1 MKYNLISTK
10 DLISSESPN
19 VLYENNARIVFPSP
33 ISTDSLSSSPN
44 LRCSNSSLKLQS
56 NFISKDYWFSF
67 PTSMHTSYLNFTY
80 SSIWSSLKL
89 PAASH
94 NSILSQNLP
103 ASSPVWWS
111 FPYFKYM
118 IAKDNRRV
126 NFGPI
131 TQILFDGSL
140 SFPNPEQYYCSL
152 FLHPELLERQRQEEA
167 NAEAAAAIIDNDKPD
182 IDIHAKWA
190 DFATEIIWQMLP
202 KLPRREKSSS
212 NNENFKEFKE
222 FGYKLIKSTDCLGP
236 VIVIMLKYVQR
247 IILSGKDFD
256 IYPYEPEFVLLVVGL
271 ILSHKW
277 LEDSTYSNKS
287 WAEMSGIPLEL
298 LGNMERDFLY
308 ILDNSIYISEEEYNR
323 WLEFLLN
330 YQYVDNNV
338 HIQGTNNCSWPR
350 VNFQSAVGAVNTEL
364 NKKKLEVDFS
374 TIIDL
379 ITDDLESLC
388 NESSPLNCP
397 LTPKDNSLLAPTS
410 KDFFNTYNNI
420 INTRW

>member
-10 DLISSESPN
+10 NLISPGSSPN

-44 LRCSNSSLKLQS
+44 LGCSNSKLQS
-56 NFISKDYWFSF
+56 NFISKDYRFSF

-80 SSIWSSLKL
+80 SPTWSSSLKL
-89 PAASH
+89 PTASH
-94 NSILSQNLP
+94 NSISSQNLP

-111 FPYFKYM
+111 FPYLKYM

-140 SFPNPEQYYCSL
+140 SLPNPEQYYCSL
-152 FLHPELLERQRQEEA
+152 FLHPELLERQKQEEA
-167 NAEAAAAIIDNDKPD
+167 SVEAAAAIIGNDKLE
-182 IDIHAKWA
+182 IDTHAKWA
-190 DFATEIIWQMLP
+190 DFATEIIWRMLP
-202 KLPRREKSSS
+202 KLPRREKSS
-212 NNENFKEFKE
+212 NTNDNFKEFKE

-247 IILSGKDFD
+247 IVLSGKDFD

-271 ILSHKW
+271 ILAHKW

-308 ILDNSIYISEEEYNR
+308 ILDNSIYVSEEEYNR
-323 WLEFLLN
+323 WLESLLN
-330 YQYVDNNV
+330 CQYVDNNA
-338 HIQGTNNCSWPR
+338 HIQETINCSWPR

-388 NESSPLNCP
+388 NEGSPLNCP
-397 LTPKDNSLLAPTS
+397 LTPKDNSLPTPTS
-410 KDFFNTYNNI
+410 KDFHNTYNSI
-420 INTRW
+420 IDTRW